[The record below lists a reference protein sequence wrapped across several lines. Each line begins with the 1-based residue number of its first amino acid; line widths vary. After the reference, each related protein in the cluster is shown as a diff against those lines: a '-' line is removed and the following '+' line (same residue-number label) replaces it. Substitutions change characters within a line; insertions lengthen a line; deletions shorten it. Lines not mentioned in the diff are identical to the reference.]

1 MLVNYI
7 KYPNMAVIL
16 RRVNLFTT
24 QRCLGKVSDVEAVK
38 LRIHLA
44 NDLYERRWSPPNS
57 GKRYVLG
64 DQCGALELIPG
75 HHL

>member
-1 MLVNYI
+1 
-7 KYPNMAVIL
+7 MAVIP
-16 RRVNLFTT
+16 RRVNLFTMH
-24 QRCLGKVSDVEAVK
+24 RYLGKVSDVEAVR

-44 NDLYERRWSPPNS
+44 NDLHERRWSPPNS
-57 GKRYVLG
+57 GKRYVLD